1 MRPLTLWMKAFG
13 PFGGEVELPLS
24 ALGEHGLYLIT
35 GVTGAG
41 KTTLFDAIAFALYGE
56 PSGAVRD
63 AGMLRSKYAPPSE
76 AAYVRMAFVH
86 RGQTYTVERTLP
98 RERDSRRGGGTVT
111 EPGGATLYWPD
122 GRAPLTRPTDV
133 TRAITELL
141 GVNKQ
146 QFCQIAMIAQG
157 AFQQVL
163 LAGTSERSAIFR
175 EIFGTRPY
183 QAFQA
188 QVKADAAKL
197 EEACRQTDRDMAGR
211 MAAVRAE
218 EGSPEAA
225 RLMPMQRAVPAPAE
239 ARELIASLLE
249 GDGARIAALGEELAA
264 CDAQVSRADAL
275 LGRAAQRASLQA
287 ELAHAEQRLAAG
299 AAQLGALAA
308 ALAAEEARAPQAAEL
323 KAAAAAARAELPRY
337 DALDA
342 LASRE
347 AQAAQAAKQ
356 AADDAAARL
365 HERDDLQ
372 TRTTAAKAELA
383 ALQTAEA
390 DAERLAAD
398 SQRQAERAA
407 RLQALLAEAKALAA
421 DAQKL
426 HAAQAAYRAAADAAA
441 AARAGHLAQ
450 QRLFLDAQA
459 GLLAQTLI
467 EGEPC
472 PVCGSRQHPRPA
484 AAPAQALDKAHLDAL
499 QQKAEALERDAAR
512 QSEQAAALSGAA
524 QRARAHVADAAA
536 ALGVPGEP
544 EALPAALPPL
554 LQNEVSQAQALAA
567 ALAKARTGAARAR
580 ELREALP
587 RAEATLA
594 ERGARLTAADAALAA
609 AQALAGELAAGLATQ
624 RGALP
629 HTSRAQ
635 ALRALEAKEAQAAAL
650 DASLAAAQAAHT
662 AARDAAARESARREA
677 LAGQLAAFHAPDA
690 AQLAQEKAA
699 LLARREGLL
708 ASRQALLTRRDVNA
722 QQLAAMEALA
732 REAAAQAEK
741 RAWLIPLSQTV
752 NGDLRQGRERMM
764 LETYVQTTYLDRVL
778 ARANTRLMRMSG
790 GQFELARR
798 IGTDDLRIQSGLEL
812 NVTDHYSGGERD
824 VRSLSGGEQ
833 FKASLALALG
843 MSDEVQAASGGVRLD
858 TLFIDEGFGTLDEE
872 SLTAAVDVLATLSE
886 GNRLVGVISHVQQ
899 LKERIDRQV
908 VVVKKRGGGSA
919 VSLRV

>member
-1 MRPLTLWMKAFG
+1 MRPLTLEMKAFG
-13 PFGGEVELPLS
+13 PFGGEVSLPLS
-24 ALGEHGLYLIT
+24 ALGDHGLYLIT

-56 PSGAVRD
+56 PSGAVRE
-63 AGMLRSKYAPPSE
+63 AGMLRSKYAPPTE
-76 AAYVRMAFVH
+76 AAYVRMAFLH

-98 RERDSRRGGGTVT
+98 RERESRRGGGTVT
-111 EPGGATLYWPD
+111 EAGGATLYWPD

-133 TRAITELL
+133 TRAIGELL

-163 LAGTSERSAIFR
+163 LAGTAERSAIFR

-188 QVKADAAKL
+188 QVKADAAAL
-197 EEACRQTDRDMAGR
+197 EAACRQTDRDMAR
-211 MAAVRAE
+211 SMAAVRAD
-218 EGSPEAA
+218 EGSQQAA
-225 RLMPMQRAVPAPAE
+225 RLEPLQRAVPDPGE

-249 GDGARIAALGEELAA
+249 ADGARIAALKEALAA

-275 LGRAAQRASLQA
+275 LGRAAQRQSLQT
-287 ELAHAEQRLAAG
+287 ELTQTEQRLAAG
-299 AAQLGALAA
+299 AAAMDGLTAT
-308 ALAAEEARAPQAAEL
+308 LAAEEARAPQAAAL
-323 KAAAAAARAELPRY
+323 RAAAIAARAELPRY

-342 LASRE
+342 LARRE
-347 AQAAQAAKQ
+347 AEAALAAKQ

-365 HERDDLQ
+365 AERDGLQ
-372 TRTTAAKAELA
+372 ARTDGAKAELA

-390 DAERLAAD
+390 DAERLAAE

-407 RLQALLAEAKALAA
+407 RLDALLGEAKALAA
-421 DAQKL
+421 DMQKL
-426 HAAQAAYRAAADAAA
+426 RTAQAAYRTAADAAA
-441 AARAGHLAQ
+441 EARAWHQAQ
-450 QRLFLDAQA
+450 HRLFLDAQA
-459 GLLAQTLI
+459 GLLAQTLT

-484 AAPAQALDKAHLDAL
+484 AASPEAPDKASLDAL
-499 QQKAEALERDAAR
+499 QQQAETLERDAAR
-512 QSEQAAALSGAA
+512 QSEQAAAQAGAA
-524 QRARAHVADAAA
+524 QRATAHVAEAAA
-536 ALGVPGEP
+536 ALGVPGAP

-554 LQNEVSQAQALAA
+554 LQSEKAQAQALDK
-567 ALAKARTGAARAR
+567 ALATARAGATRAR
-580 ELREALP
+580 ELREAMP
-587 RAEATLA
+587 RAEAALA
-594 ERGARLTAADAALAA
+594 ERNARLTAADAARAA
-609 AQALAGELAAGLATQ
+609 AQALAGELAAGLAAE

-629 HTSRAQ
+629 HPSRTE
-635 ALRALEAKEAQAAAL
+635 ALRALEAQEAQAAAM
-650 DASLAAAQAAHT
+650 DAALAAAQAALA
-662 AARDAAARESARREA
+662 AARDVAARDSARRES
-677 LAGQLAAFHAPDA
+677 LAGQLAAFDAPDA

-699 LLARREGLL
+699 LLAQREGLL
-708 ASRQALLTRRDVNA
+708 AERQMLLTRRDGNA
-722 QQLAAMEALA
+722 GQLAAMEALA

-741 RAWLIPLSQTV
+741 RAWLLPLSQTV

-790 GQFELARR
+790 GQFELTRR
-798 IGTDDLRIQSGLEL
+798 VGTDDLRIQSGLEL

-872 SLTAAVDVLATLSE
+872 SLSAAVDVLASLSE

-908 VVVKKRGGGSA
+908 VVIKKRGGGSD